1 MIKKME
7 KVKKEIKETNLPGL
21 CRERSCGTL
30 QGHASKRK
38 IKTRIRKLQNFEIT
52 LLRLDHQMIQG
63 KETKL
68 KSHGI
73 K

>member
-1 MIKKME
+1 ME

-38 IKTRIRKLQNFEIT
+38 IKTENQIQNQKTTEF
-52 LLRLDHQMIQG
+52 
-63 KETKL
+63 
-68 KSHGI
+68 
-73 K
+73 